1 MSPSPADQASATRTF
16 EDLRGV
22 PRAEIVVFTKSEF
35 HGDAVWMNGPRH
47 ALMDAATAELRDA
60 GRVTSAEGIA
70 AD

>member
-1 MSPSPADQASATRTF
+1 M
-16 EDLRGV
+16 